1 MRTPNGEIKVG
12 LKKGAW
18 DLEEDQ
24 KLISYINRYGIWN
37 WSHMPK
43 FAGLSRSGKSCR
55 LRWMN
60 YLKPDLKKG
69 SFSKEEERS
78 ILLFHSILG
87 NRWSAIASRLPGRS
101 DNEIK
106 NYWHTHLKKLL
117 PNNPMPKKPT
127 QNDMNVSSCFEAHNV
142 EKIQEHV
149 NHVNDIPNPLFSW
162 TSEDDNSSS
171 NSVPTPK
178 GYGVEFIADHHDVS
192 SPGTIED
199 LQCFWRQLCPF
210 ENLELGNIHQDMFSD
225 NVYND
230 VIGPYSF
237 HIDDYDTNP
246 SRI

>member
-1 MRTPNGEIKVG
+1 MVGIEQNCGSYFQGPIDLWLGRFDFEEKQRKQQVEQGGWNCRWWRQPDLELWLMEVMRTPNGEIKVG

-43 FAGLSRSGKSCR
+43 FA
-55 LRWMN
+55 
-60 YLKPDLKKG
+60 
-69 SFSKEEERS
+69 
-78 ILLFHSILG
+78 
-87 NRWSAIASRLPGRS
+87 
-101 DNEIK
+101 
-106 NYWHTHLKKLL
+106 
-117 PNNPMPKKPT
+117 
-127 QNDMNVSSCFEAHNV
+127 
-142 EKIQEHV
+142 EHV

-230 VIGPYSF
+230 
-237 HIDDYDTNP
+237 
-246 SRI
+246 